1 MRNSGVSDVKQ
12 HSRTASHSNNEE
24 LMKGQGAF
32 ISDSFQLSSK
42 STISLSHQELVFQ
55 AGIVEA

>member
-12 HSRTASHSNNEE
+12 HRTASHSNNEE

-55 AGIVEA
+55 AEIVEA